1 MPKKLWLFGF
11 CLLLTGSLAP
21 PMARLAAQEKAP
33 APYSGE
39 AEQIFDRMLQAMGG
53 QALLDVAEMDGRG
66 RIYSFNRGELS
77 SAGDRFVYYSKLPG
91 KERIEFGK
99 KGNIAYV
106 NAGDQGWELDRQGIR
121 EQTPEQIEDFQQSNR
136 RDINNVLRFR
146 ARNEHI
152 KLYLVGREFVDNRPV
167 QILELVDD
175 RNESVKLYIDAGN
188 YLPLQLRYR
197 ERDILTREWLDV
209 IEYYGKYITVQ
220 GIKTPMHIARTR
232 GNVRVFEA
240 YFSELRYNSGV
251 PDSLFTRESL
261 EEDRKSTRLNSSH
274 IQKSRMPSSA

>member
-1 MPKKLWLFGF
+1 MVPRKVWLLGF

-21 PMARLAAQEKAP
+21 PTAGLAAQEKA
-33 APYSGE
+33 AGPYAVE
-39 AEQIFDRMLQAMGG
+39 AEQIFDRMIKAMGG
-53 QALLDVAEMDGRG
+53 QAFVDVTEIDGRG

-77 SAGDRFVYYSKLPG
+77 SAGDRFVYFAKLPG

-106 NAGDQGWELDRQGIR
+106 NAGDVGWELDRQGIR
-121 EQTPEQIEDFQQSNR
+121 EQTPEQVEDFQQASR
-136 RDINNVLRFR
+136 RDINNVLRSR
-146 ARNEHI
+146 ARGQNI

-167 QILELVDD
+167 HLLELVDD
-175 RNESVKLYIDAGN
+175 RDESVKLYIDAGN

-220 GIKTPMHIARTR
+220 GIKTPMYIARTR
-232 GNVRVFEA
+232 GKVRVLEV
-240 YFSELRYNSGV
+240 YFSELRYNSGI

-261 EEDRKSTRLNSSH
+261 EERWASLK
-274 IQKSRMPSSA
+274 K